1 MVYDELEMGW
11 AWNMKGVGFKGWYN

>member
-1 MVYDELEMGW
+1 MSW